1 MFGEVTNFQYEV
13 LTNEKQVLETQL
25 ANEKTEEK
33 PQFANY
39 LQEEEGF
46 EEERLHNG

>member
-13 LTNEKQVLETQL
+13 LTNEKQELETQL

-33 PQFANY
+33 PQFAYY

-46 EEERLHNG
+46 EEEERL

>member
-1 MFGEVTNFQYEV
+1 MFGETTNFQYEV
-13 LTNEKQVLETQL
+13 LTNENHELETQL
-25 ANEKTEEK
+25 ANEKTDEK

-46 EEERLHNG
+46 EEERLHYG

>member
-13 LTNEKQVLETQL
+13 LTNENQELETEL

-33 PQFANY
+33 PQFAYY
-39 LQEEEGF
+39 LKEEEGF
-46 EEERLHNG
+46 EGEESL